1 MLLKYNKTSYP
12 AARSHVAEPHSK
24 HTNVK
29 QIFFRIN
36 VTLYNPDLMDDIMED
51 LIKVHVAF

>member
-1 MLLKYNKTSYP
+1 MLL
-12 AARSHVAEPHSK
+12 EPHSK

-29 QIFFRIN
+29 QNFFAGIN
-36 VTLYNPDLMDDIMED
+36 VTLYSPDLMDDIMED